1 MAVKGKGCSAGSFFQ
16 AGVKCIQMS
25 MWERLSW
32 GRAWRI
38 GKNLSE
44 TIWTKLLKYIKKVV
58 SNLQEKI
65 STKQHVFSTDTFY
78 LLIKSNIAWKK
89 SLRNNLFSLRNIFSK
104 IFSIYRE
111 LLLETLFKH
120 VNKYFNISRAFC
132 ARLCVHMCTM
142 EINACMPWALCLSK
156 REQVANLGSRRS
168 SQTCGSTPWLHQCIH
183 LRFRHTLGK
192 VLQPFADVVWS
203 LPVDRPVSIRASG
216 NEPSL
221 EAQDAH
227 SIGQSAT
234 TAHYLLARQSVAP
247 IAILPADIAP
257 QPVWPEAGMIGAI
270 WKGPHGMARDCFC
283 RLTAG
288 PGGADALP
296 FPRLAG
302 ILGLPSAPSVSSVR
316 ESESDAHSASEMSCA
331 ADVASG
337 LWLVFRLPWV
347 LRFRFL
353 IAVRPC
359 ASFAA
364 LAALWICFISSAAR
378 LKSMSVQRSAPNNP
392 KGSKGTSDFPN
403 LKKKQKPVRGFSCK
417 IHAEFHIGA
426 QGLKRESSVL
436 TFELQDKGAVE
447 AVVAIQRQFFETWP
461 CPREAFGQ
469 RRPQQCISAC
479 QMQEST
485 IAVQVGEQKDR
496 VSRVRVLLRQSPNP
510 REPREKLSV
519 HLPSNWP
526 RTRPKG
532 KQKRGCRW
540 HLANLRLRQ
549 LQSRLRDPSK
559 CIK

>member
-1 MAVKGKGCSAGSFFQ
+1 
-16 AGVKCIQMS
+16 
-25 MWERLSW
+25 
-32 GRAWRI
+32 
-38 GKNLSE
+38 
-44 TIWTKLLKYIKKVV
+44 
-58 SNLQEKI
+58 
-65 STKQHVFSTDTFY
+65 
-78 LLIKSNIAWKK
+78 
-89 SLRNNLFSLRNIFSK
+89 
-104 IFSIYRE
+104 
-111 LLLETLFKH
+111 
-120 VNKYFNISRAFC
+120 
-132 ARLCVHMCTM
+132 MCTM

-192 VLQPFADVVWS
+192 VLQPFAAKLNVVWS

-234 TAHYLLARQSVAP
+234 TAHCLLARQSVAP

-302 ILGLPSAPSVSSVR
+302 ILGLPSAPSASSVR

-331 ADVASG
+331 ADAASG

-378 LKSMSVQRSAPNNP
+378 LKVCLSSAARPTIRKEAKAPVISPTLRRNKSQSEASLARSMQNSISERKDWSENPLSWPSSSKTKGQSRPLWPFSGSNWNMTMSQRGFRTVKATAMYFCLPDAGEQHCSTSGWAERSRF
-392 KGSKGTSDFPN
+392 KGSCTLTAVTKSSWTSRKTVRSSS
-403 LKKKQKPVRGFSCK
+403 LKLASHPP
-417 IHAEFHIGA
+417 
-426 QGLKRESSVL
+426 QGQTEKRLSLTSGRSS
-436 TFELQDKGAVE
+436 
-447 AVVAIQRQFFETWP
+447 
-461 CPREAFGQ
+461 
-469 RRPQQCISAC
+469 S
-479 QMQEST
+479 
-485 IAVQVGEQKDR
+485 
-496 VSRVRVLLRQSPNP
+496 SPT
-510 REPREKLSV
+510 S
-519 HLPSNWP
+519 
-526 RTRPKG
+526 
-532 KQKRGCRW
+532 
-540 HLANLRLRQ
+540 
-549 LQSRLRDPSK
+549 
-559 CIK
+559 IKASWS

>member
-1 MAVKGKGCSAGSFFQ
+1 
-16 AGVKCIQMS
+16 
-25 MWERLSW
+25 
-32 GRAWRI
+32 
-38 GKNLSE
+38 
-44 TIWTKLLKYIKKVV
+44 
-58 SNLQEKI
+58 
-65 STKQHVFSTDTFY
+65 
-78 LLIKSNIAWKK
+78 
-89 SLRNNLFSLRNIFSK
+89 
-104 IFSIYRE
+104 
-111 LLLETLFKH
+111 
-120 VNKYFNISRAFC
+120 
-132 ARLCVHMCTM
+132 MCTM

-192 VLQPFADVVWS
+192 VLQPFAAKLNVVWS

-234 TAHYLLARQSVAP
+234 TAHCLLARQSVAP

-302 ILGLPSAPSVSSVR
+302 ILGLPSAPSASSVR

-331 ADVASG
+331 ADAASG

-378 LKSMSVQRSAPNNP
+378 LKVCLSSAARPTIRKEAKAPVISPTLRRNKSQSEASLARSMQNSISERKDWSENPLSWPSSSKTKGQSRPLWPFSGSNWNMTMSQRGFRTVKATAMYFCLPDAGEHHCRTSGWAERSRF
-392 KGSKGTSDFPN
+392 KGSCTLTAVTKSSWTSRKTVRSSS
-403 LKKKQKPVRGFSCK
+403 LKLASHPP
-417 IHAEFHIGA
+417 
-426 QGLKRESSVL
+426 QGQTEKRLSLTSGRSS
-436 TFELQDKGAVE
+436 
-447 AVVAIQRQFFETWP
+447 
-461 CPREAFGQ
+461 
-469 RRPQQCISAC
+469 S
-479 QMQEST
+479 
-485 IAVQVGEQKDR
+485 
-496 VSRVRVLLRQSPNP
+496 SPT
-510 REPREKLSV
+510 S
-519 HLPSNWP
+519 
-526 RTRPKG
+526 
-532 KQKRGCRW
+532 
-540 HLANLRLRQ
+540 
-549 LQSRLRDPSK
+549 
-559 CIK
+559 IKASWS